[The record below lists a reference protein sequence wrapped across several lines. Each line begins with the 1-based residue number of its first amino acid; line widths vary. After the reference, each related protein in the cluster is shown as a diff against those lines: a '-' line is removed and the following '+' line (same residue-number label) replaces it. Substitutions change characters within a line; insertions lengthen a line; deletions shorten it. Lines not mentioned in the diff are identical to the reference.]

1 MKTMLHSIKRSITAL
16 LLLAGTTACLDKYPE
31 SAIPDKE
38 AMQTVSDAEQIVT
51 GIYSR
56 LKSGTLFSGYLTLLP
71 DIQCDMVQAVEGNT
85 NTFGNIW
92 RWDIRPTNPEIE
104 AIYADLYGVIG
115 SCNFY
120 LDQIEAVRREVT
132 DDTQLDELDTYTGEV
147 YGIRALAYS
156 ELIKCF
162 TKAYPASDAEAKNEL
177 GVVIDSTYFKKE
189 TARRS
194 SLYDSYRFVIRDL
207 EKAEELLDEKDDEYS
222 NEYFSAG
229 AVQALRAR
237 VALNMRDWER
247 AVEYSSK
254 LIDRSNKVF
263 SLADA
268 RVQYSNSGMD
278 YYSYMWAYDVSF
290 EIIWRIG
297 FTTTSYGGRLG
308 SVFFNFT
315 KDYKY
320 FYPDYI
326 PSDDAVRLYAD
337 NDLRKT
343 AFFES
348 AQTGYASGLTCNL
361 LLKYYGNRNFMTSN
375 NLFEVSMPKPF
386 RLSEQ
391 YLIRAEAY
399 CNLKEYGKASKDLS
413 ELRRYRFAS
422 GGTLNVEE
430 KNWQDEIAA
439 ERLRELYME
448 GFRLNDLKR
457 WGRGFERKMQNGAQP
472 EGAKL
477 KIEAENALFV
487 WPIPQHELEAPGSQ
501 IAPNDSNK

>member
-1 MKTMLHSIKRSITAL
+1 MKTMLHTIKRSFTAL
-16 LLLAGTTACLDKYPE
+16 VLLAGATACLDKYPE

-56 LKSGTLFSGYLTLLP
+56 LKSGTLYSGYLTLLP
-71 DIQCDMVQAVEGNT
+71 DIQCDMVQAVQGNT

-92 RWDIRPTNPEIE
+92 LWDIRSTNAEIE
-104 AIYADLYGVIG
+104 AVYADLYGVIG

-120 LDQIEAVRREVT
+120 LDQIDAVRQDVT
-132 DDTQLDELDTYTGEV
+132 DDAQLDELDTYTGEV
-147 YGIRALAYS
+147 HGIRALAYS

-162 TKAYPASDAEAKNEL
+162 TKAYPQSDAEARNEL
-177 GVVIDSTYFKKE
+177 GVVLDSTYFKRE
-189 TARRS
+189 PARRA

-207 EKAEELLDEKDDEYS
+207 EKAEELLDEKDDEFS

-237 VALNMRDWER
+237 VALNMRDWEK

-254 LIDRSNKVF
+254 LIDRKESPF
-263 SLADA
+263 ALADA

-308 SVFFNFT
+308 TVFLNFT
-315 KDYKY
+315 RDYKY

-326 PSDDAVRLYAD
+326 PSDTALKLYAD

-348 AQTGYASGLTCNL
+348 AQTGYGQTYNL
-361 LLKYYGNRNFMTSN
+361 LLKYYGNRNFMSSS
-375 NLFEVSMPKPF
+375 NLFEISMPKPF

-399 CNLKEYGKASKDLS
+399 CNMGEYPKASSDIS
-413 ELRRYRFAS
+413 TLRRYRYQS
-422 GGTLNVEE
+422 GGTLNLEA
-430 KNWQDEIAA
+430 KNWQDQIAE

-457 WGRGFERKMQNGAQP
+457 WGRGFERKTQTGAQS
-472 EGAKL
+472 EGANL
-477 KIEAENALFV
+477 KIEADNALFV

-501 IAPNDSNK
+501 IVPNESN